1 MRAVVTG
8 FRGFIGGHLT
18 ATLLARGDSVLG
30 IDRLEGKDVRHLTS
44 EDLADC
50 DVVFHLAAEVSVP
63 LSFGD
68 PELVDDVNVGGTIR
82 VLEAAAGAGAR
93 RMVLASSA
101 AAAEAAS
108 PYGISKLAAERYLH
122 VVGRQRAIETV
133 ALRFQNVYGPGG
145 AMPSVIPAF
154 VAAAR
159 EARVPVVYGDG
170 YQARDFV
177 HVADVVTAILLAAD
191 APCDGATIDIGSGRA
206 TSLLDVW
213 QLIAAAAGS
222 ELRPDFQPERPGD
235 VRSSVADLSEAAR
248 SLGFTPFVAL
258 EAGIRELVAAT

>member
-1 MRAVVTG
+1 MHTAVTG
-8 FRGFIGGHLT
+8 FRGFIGSHLT
-18 ATLLARGDSVLG
+18 ATLLQRGDSVLG
-30 IDRLEGKDVRHLTS
+30 IDRLEGKDVRTLTS

-82 VLEAAAGAGAR
+82 VLEAAAGAGVR

-133 ALRFQNVYGPGG
+133 ALRFQNVYGSGG
-145 AMPSVIPAF
+145 SLASVIPAF
-154 VAAAR
+154 IAAAR
-159 EARVPVVYGDG
+159 EARQPVIYGDG
-170 YQARDFV
+170 LQARDFV
-177 HVADVVTAILLAAD
+177 HVDDVVAAILLAAE
-191 APCDGATIDIGSGRA
+191 AACNGLTIDIGSGRS
-206 TSLLDVW
+206 TSLLTIW
-213 QLIAAAAGS
+213 QLLAELAGVDA
-222 ELRPDFQPERPGD
+222 LHPDFQPERPGD
-235 VRSSVADLSEAAR
+235 VRSSVADLTEAER
-248 SLGFTPFVAL
+248 SLGFAPFVAL
-258 EAGIRELVAAT
+258 EAGLRELVAA